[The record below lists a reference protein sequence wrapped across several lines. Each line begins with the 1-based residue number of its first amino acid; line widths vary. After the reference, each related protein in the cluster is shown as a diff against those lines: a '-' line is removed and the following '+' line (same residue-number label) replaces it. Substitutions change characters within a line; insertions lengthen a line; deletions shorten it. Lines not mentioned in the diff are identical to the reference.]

1 MSDSLIAH
9 LSYGFIIPVKGKKYR
24 KLLSADISK
33 KQKARIILNANQ
45 YDDEDYKFKHVPL
58 YSLVNTL
65 IDEEAPYEVKFSG
78 NLWNGVA
85 GAVVALKNPEIETFY
100 TPRAITEDMLED
112 VDTDDVLALE
122 QFQEKYFPDIELE
135 WILFP
140 SLG

>member
-9 LSYGFIIPVKGKKYR
+9 LSYGFIIPEKGKKYR

-45 YDDEDYKFKHVPL
+45 YDDEDYKFKYVPL
-58 YSLVNTL
+58 HSLVNSL
-65 IDEEAPYEVKFSG
+65 IDEEAPYEVQFSG

-100 TPRAITEDMLED
+100 TPLAIADGMLED
-112 VDTDDVLALE
+112 VDTDDILALE
-122 QFQEKYFPDIELE
+122 QFQEKYFPDVELG